1 MEHHLQTKPLHD
13 SPLTTRGTPRKR
25 KYPKFRKKRDIDGY
39 NTEKTLKFSRIKKE
53 SQIKLLTF
61 APMYTN
67 IYTLAYGNSDTSR
80 YFYIDVFSV
89 FDGRL
94 YKITKMVAKIL
105 GYNIIP
111 SHHRFRTPN
120 VMQVPNY
127 LKEDKVR
134 ERVFLDVE
142 HMVVTNLSKAMFN
155 IDNGYFHESIMEL
168 FPYEAEKKVKMKDY
182 RVRR

>member
-1 MEHHLQTKPLHD
+1 MEVSKPLHD

-25 KYPKFRKKRDIDGY
+25 KYPRFRKKRDIDGY
-39 NTEKTLKFSRIKKE
+39 NTEKTMKFARIKKE

-67 IYTLAYGNSDTSR
+67 IYTLAYGSSDTSR
-80 YFYIDVFSV
+80 YFYVDVFSV

-127 LKEDKVR
+127 LKEDKAR
-134 ERVFLDVE
+134 ERGFLEVE
-142 HMVVTNLSKAMFN
+142 HMVVANLSMAMFN

-182 RVRR
+182 RVRRP